1 MVWRNY
7 WKAMMK
13 GWEHCGFIKKMPNS
27 ANSVWK
33 IRLPFLFW
41 APEEGEN
48 SQLKHSV
55 LGVPC

>member
-1 MVWRNY
+1 
-7 WKAMMK
+7 MMK
-13 GWEHCGFIKKMPNS
+13 GQERCGFIKKMPNS
-27 ANSVWK
+27 ANSAWK

-41 APEEGEN
+41 APEEVEN